1 MKDIVSS
8 IENLST
14 DPEKIKLF
22 RSYGTMVVL
31 KNMGKVTGGLTR
43 STWRSWWRPTGRLF
57 LITVFRFQN
66 RELGLNLYENVMDF
80 WQADNSLAMK
90 FWAFA
95 GTSAG
100 DAFGYL
106 DLKNKKAPTSSLTTP
121 PTNPSKSPSSLR
133 ALSFY
138 EEVHNWNS
146 NTHSSQWWFVLDRRQ
161 HMDDISGRLISWRC
175 WAARLSCNERKRL
188 LQTYRVIAA
197 NKKTALFN
205 KHLSSEC

>member
-31 KNMGKVTGGLTR
+31 KNMGKVTGGLDKEYMA
-43 STWRSWWRPTGRLF
+43 F
-57 LITVFRFQN
+57 LMETNGASILDYCFLGFKN

-106 DLKNKKAPTSSLTTP
+106 DLKNKKGSHFIAYYTP
-121 PTNPSKSPSSLR
+121 DQPEQVT
-133 ALSFY
+133 
-138 EEVHNWNS
+138 
-146 NTHSSQWWFVLDRRQ
+146 
-161 HMDDISGRLISWRC
+161 
-175 WAARLSCNERKRL
+175 
-188 LQTYRVIAA
+188 VIASCFELFMRKFITEIQILIQA
-197 NKKTALFN
+197 NDDSFWIEDNTWMTSQEG
-205 KHLSSEC
+205 SSVDDVELQDFLATNGSAYYKLIG

>member
-31 KNMGKVTGGLTR
+31 KNMGKVTGGLDKEYMA
-43 STWRSWWRPTGRLF
+43 F
-57 LITVFRFQN
+57 LMETNGASILDYCFLGFKN
-66 RELGLNLYENVMDF
+66 RELGLNLYENIMDF
-80 WQADNSLAMK
+80 WQADSSLAMK

-106 DLKNKKAPTSSLTTP
+106 DLKNKKGSHFIAYYTPDQPEQVTVISSCFELFMRKFIIEIQILIQANDDSFWIEDNTWMTSLEGSSVDDVELQDFLA
-121 PTNPSKSPSSLR
+121 TNGSAYYK
-133 ALSFY
+133 
-138 EEVHNWNS
+138 
-146 NTHSSQWWFVLDRRQ
+146 
-161 HMDDISGRLISWRC
+161 LIG
-175 WAARLSCNERKRL
+175 
-188 LQTYRVIAA
+188 
-197 NKKTALFN
+197 
-205 KHLSSEC
+205 

>member
-31 KNMGKVTGGLTR
+31 KNMGKVTGGLDKEYM
-43 STWRSWWRPTGRLF
+43 SF
-57 LITVFRFQN
+57 LMETNGASILDYCFLGFKN
-66 RELGLNLYENVMDF
+66 RELGLNLYENIMDF

-106 DLKNKKAPTSSLTTP
+106 DLKNKKGSHFIAYYTPDQPEQVTVISSCFELFMRKFIAEIQILIQASDDSFWIEDNAWMTSQGGSLVDDVELQEFIA
-121 PTNPSKSPSSLR
+121 TNGSAYYK
-133 ALSFY
+133 
-138 EEVHNWNS
+138 
-146 NTHSSQWWFVLDRRQ
+146 
-161 HMDDISGRLISWRC
+161 LIG
-175 WAARLSCNERKRL
+175 
-188 LQTYRVIAA
+188 
-197 NKKTALFN
+197 
-205 KHLSSEC
+205 

>member
-31 KNMGKVTGGLTR
+31 KNMGKVTGGLDKEYMA
-43 STWRSWWRPTGRLF
+43 F
-57 LITVFRFQN
+57 LMETNGASILDYCFLGFKN

-106 DLKNKKAPTSSLTTP
+106 DLKNKKGSHFIAYYTPDQPEQVTVISSCFELYMRKFITEIQILIQANDDSFWIEDNTWMTSQEGSSVDDVELQDFLA
-121 PTNPSKSPSSLR
+121 TNGSAYYK
-133 ALSFY
+133 
-138 EEVHNWNS
+138 
-146 NTHSSQWWFVLDRRQ
+146 
-161 HMDDISGRLISWRC
+161 LIG
-175 WAARLSCNERKRL
+175 
-188 LQTYRVIAA
+188 
-197 NKKTALFN
+197 
-205 KHLSSEC
+205 

>member
-31 KNMGKVTGGLTR
+31 KNMGKVTGGLDKEYMA
-43 STWRSWWRPTGRLF
+43 F
-57 LITVFRFQN
+57 LMETNGASILDYCFLGFKN

-106 DLKNKKAPTSSLTTP
+106 DLKNKKGSHFIAYYTPDQPEQVTVISSCFELFMRKFITEIQILIQANDDSFWIEDNTWMTSQEGSSVDDVELRDFLA
-121 PTNPSKSPSSLR
+121 TNGSAYYK
-133 ALSFY
+133 
-138 EEVHNWNS
+138 
-146 NTHSSQWWFVLDRRQ
+146 
-161 HMDDISGRLISWRC
+161 LIG
-175 WAARLSCNERKRL
+175 
-188 LQTYRVIAA
+188 
-197 NKKTALFN
+197 
-205 KHLSSEC
+205 

>member
-31 KNMGKVTGGLTR
+31 KNMGKVTGGLDKEYMA
-43 STWRSWWRPTGRLF
+43 F
-57 LITVFRFQN
+57 LMETNGASILDYCFLGFKN
-66 RELGLNLYENVMDF
+66 RELGLNLYENIMDF

-106 DLKNKKAPTSSLTTP
+106 DLKNKKGSHFIAYYTPDQPEQVTVISSCFELFMRKFITEIQILIQANDDSFWIEDNTWMTSLEGSSVDDVELQDFLA
-121 PTNPSKSPSSLR
+121 TNGSAYYK
-133 ALSFY
+133 
-138 EEVHNWNS
+138 
-146 NTHSSQWWFVLDRRQ
+146 
-161 HMDDISGRLISWRC
+161 LIG
-175 WAARLSCNERKRL
+175 
-188 LQTYRVIAA
+188 
-197 NKKTALFN
+197 
-205 KHLSSEC
+205 

>member
-1 MKDIVSS
+1 MKNIVSS

-31 KNMGKVTGGLTR
+31 KNMGKVTGGLDKEYM
-43 STWRSWWRPTGRLF
+43 SF
-57 LITVFRFQN
+57 LMETNGASILDYCFLGFKN
-66 RELGLNLYENVMDF
+66 RELGLNLYENIMDL

-106 DLKNKKAPTSSLTTP
+106 DLKNKKGSHFIAYYTPDQPEQVTVISSCFELFMRKFIAEIQILIQANDDSFWIEDNTWMTSLEGSSVDDVELQDFLA
-121 PTNPSKSPSSLR
+121 TNRSAYYK
-133 ALSFY
+133 
-138 EEVHNWNS
+138 
-146 NTHSSQWWFVLDRRQ
+146 
-161 HMDDISGRLISWRC
+161 LIG
-175 WAARLSCNERKRL
+175 
-188 LQTYRVIAA
+188 
-197 NKKTALFN
+197 
-205 KHLSSEC
+205 

>member
-31 KNMGKVTGGLTR
+31 KNMGKVTGGLDKEYMA
-43 STWRSWWRPTGRLF
+43 F
-57 LITVFRFQN
+57 LMETNGASILDYCFLGFKN
-66 RELGLNLYENVMDF
+66 RELGLNLYEIVMDF

-106 DLKNKKAPTSSLTTP
+106 DLKNKKGSHFIAYYTPDQPEQVTVISSCFELFMRKFITEIQILIQANDDSFWIEDNTWMTSQEGSSVDDVELQDFLA
-121 PTNPSKSPSSLR
+121 TNGSAYYK
-133 ALSFY
+133 
-138 EEVHNWNS
+138 
-146 NTHSSQWWFVLDRRQ
+146 
-161 HMDDISGRLISWRC
+161 LIG
-175 WAARLSCNERKRL
+175 
-188 LQTYRVIAA
+188 
-197 NKKTALFN
+197 
-205 KHLSSEC
+205 

>member
-31 KNMGKVTGGLTR
+31 KNMGKVTGGLDKEYM
-43 STWRSWWRPTGRLF
+43 SF
-57 LITVFRFQN
+57 LMETNGASILDYCFLGFKN
-66 RELGLNLYENVMDF
+66 RELGLNLYENIMDF

-106 DLKNKKAPTSSLTTP
+106 DLKNKKGSHFIAYYTPDQPEQVTVISSCFELFMRKFIAEIQILIQASDDSFWIEDNAWMTSQGGSLVDDVELQEFIV
-121 PTNPSKSPSSLR
+121 TNGSAYYK
-133 ALSFY
+133 
-138 EEVHNWNS
+138 
-146 NTHSSQWWFVLDRRQ
+146 
-161 HMDDISGRLISWRC
+161 LIR
-175 WAARLSCNERKRL
+175 
-188 LQTYRVIAA
+188 
-197 NKKTALFN
+197 
-205 KHLSSEC
+205 